1 MIVTMSIY
9 GTYGGYLWHLG
20 CLSMALRMSNY
31 GTYEWQ
37 RGNWASSFYH
47 YYYSILIDKLNY
59 LFSCLR
65 VRVYRKGLPRCQV
78 ATSERQVVFR
88 VVVEDDA
95 FLIGLHLLRCA
106 LDDEIATDAVISH
119 PLETK
124 LIEGKPHS
132 RWVQFLTDARADNL
146 NSSCGGHEHAVL
158 ALQGNTKIQGH
169 QFPFEMRCLK
179 LTVMMVQL
187 LDFFLRKPV
196 LEAALEEGKRLGID
210 AFVVERM
217 ISWRDDALHLEGQPA
232 AVAGRVRQEL
242 GAVACATEGCDMLA
256 VLMIM
261 GVCCSL
267 VDARHSDGSLQLV
280 QLGRAHGVKL
290 LAADE
295 GVLRQGQDIVLR
307 HAVGVGLGIEI
318 LLQRGWKEIV
328 EPRGLVRSLLTDEH
342 EDDVVDHIIGDPR
355 CHHADEPLLQV
366 EMPQHLL
373 LLAALHTDGLS

>member
-1 MIVTMSIY
+1 MILSIIVSIAIY
-9 GTYGGYLWHLG
+9 DSYDVDLWHLRG
-20 CLSMALRMSNY
+20 LSMALRMSNY

-78 ATSERQVVFR
+78 ATSERQAVFR

-158 ALQGNTKIQGH
+158 ALQGNTKI
-169 QFPFEMRCLK
+169 
-179 LTVMMVQL
+179 
-187 LDFFLRKPV
+187 
-196 LEAALEEGKRLGID
+196 
-210 AFVVERM
+210 
-217 ISWRDDALHLEGQPA
+217 
-232 AVAGRVRQEL
+232 
-242 GAVACATEGCDMLA
+242 
-256 VLMIM
+256 
-261 GVCCSL
+261 
-267 VDARHSDGSLQLV
+267 
-280 QLGRAHGVKL
+280 
-290 LAADE
+290 
-295 GVLRQGQDIVLR
+295 
-307 HAVGVGLGIEI
+307 
-318 LLQRGWKEIV
+318 
-328 EPRGLVRSLLTDEH
+328 
-342 EDDVVDHIIGDPR
+342 
-355 CHHADEPLLQV
+355 
-366 EMPQHLL
+366 
-373 LLAALHTDGLS
+373 